1 MCMEATRLSQQSIFT
16 KVLKFE
22 PFMFWTMLLFQKTA
36 QLLSPMTYIE
46 KVSTPRPCSLTEYLL
61 PVLTAPC
68 IFRCGTFVTKVAEGS
83 SFDRA
88 QLRASDQL
96 IQFNDTKLDQF
107 SEDRITKMLTQS
119 T

>member
-1 MCMEATRLSQQSIFT
+1 M
-16 KVLKFE
+16 
-22 PFMFWTMLLFQKTA
+22 
-36 QLLSPMTYIE
+36 
-46 KVSTPRPCSLTEYLL
+46 
-61 PVLTAPC
+61 
-68 IFRCGTFVTKVAEGS
+68 TKVAEGS

-119 T
+119 TLFLYYCICFAASHLCWSNDHFQSKSLSVLSSDKSSECSAHETHIEITHLLDT